1 MRFYLTPDGAPAVF
15 YEDSEIEQIASDELH
30 RAGLRPTVSAPIT
43 ELERFIESHL
53 NVELDQYAELP
64 AGVLG
69 VTRFH
74 QRRVPSIAISG
85 ELTDHAASG
94 APGAQGRWRATLAHE
109 AGHVLL
115 HRYLFDPDLAQ
126 SQGAGPPTG
135 ELPRT
140 GEVAC
145 LHRDILEQPRSRD
158 WREVQANKAMAAL
171 LMPAT
176 LFRRLALRHGAVD
189 GDLPI
194 ARTAAV
200 DDLAATLAELFR
212 VSKQASGIRLKTCGI
227 VVD

>member
-1 MRFYLTPDGAPAVF
+1 MRCYLTPDGAQAAF
-15 YEDSEIEQIASDELH
+15 YEDSEIEQIAGDELH
-30 RAGLRPTVSAPIT
+30 RAGLRPTVTAPVA

-53 NVELDQYAELP
+53 HVDLDQYAELP

-69 VTRFH
+69 LTRFH
-74 QRRVPSIAISG
+74 ERGMPSIAISG

-94 APGAQGRWRATLAHE
+94 APGAHGRWRATLAHE

-126 SQGAGPPTG
+126 SQGGGLPTG

-171 LMPAT
+171 LMPAA
-176 LFRRLALRHGAVD
+176 LFRRLALRHGTVD

-194 ARTAAV
+194 AGTAAV
-200 DDLAATLAELFR
+200 EDLAATLAELFQ
-212 VSKQASGIRLKTCGI
+212 VSKQAAGIRLKTCGI
-227 VVD
+227 LVD